1 MTIGKRKT
9 LDRALSRAG
18 LCSRSEARD
27 RIAQGRVTVNGKIVL
42 DPERWVLPGKDRIA
56 CDGAPMLAAAKQVWM
71 LHKPVGFVTTR
82 DDEHDRPTV
91 YEFLPADAPWLGPV
105 GRLDL
110 DTSGLLLFTN
120 DGDLGN
126 AITDPETGCAKTYVA
141 RCRGELAEDALHAL
155 THGVDLGDGPTL
167 PAQVRVLAR
176 GDGETTIEL
185 RITEGR
191 NRQVRRM
198 LTAVDSKVL
207 ALHRTHVGPLALGDL
222 APGKARRLTRD
233 EVVRLRGAVTPQRDP
248 RRPRTS
254 RDRAR

>member
-1 MTIGKRKT
+1 MTIGRKKT

-18 LCSRSEARD
+18 LCSRTEARE
-27 RIAQGRVTVNGKIVL
+27 RIAQGRVTVHGKVVR
-42 DPERWVLPGKDRIA
+42 DPERWVDPVTDRIA
-56 CDGAPMLAAAKQVWM
+56 CDGAPVQAAAKQVWM
-71 LHKPVGFVTTR
+71 LHKPTGFVTTR

-91 YEFLPADAPWLGPV
+91 YEFLPDDAPWLGPV

-120 DGDLGN
+120 DGDLAN

-141 RCRGELAEDALHAL
+141 RCRGELGDDALQAL
-155 THGVDLGDGPTL
+155 AHGVELGDGPTL
-167 PAQVRVLAR
+167 PARVRVLAR
-176 GDGETTIEL
+176 EHGDTTIEL

-198 LTAVDSKVL
+198 LTAIGSKVL
-207 ALHRTHVGPLALGDL
+207 ALHRTHVGALALGEL
-222 APGKARRLTRD
+222 PVGHARRLTRD
-233 EVVRLRGAVTPQRDP
+233 EVVRLRDAVTPRRDP
-248 RRPRTS
+248 RRPRTN